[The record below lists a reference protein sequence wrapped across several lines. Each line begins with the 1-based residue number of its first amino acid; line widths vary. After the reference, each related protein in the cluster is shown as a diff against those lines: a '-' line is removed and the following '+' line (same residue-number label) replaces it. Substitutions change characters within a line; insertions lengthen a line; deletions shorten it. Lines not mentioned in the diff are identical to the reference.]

1 MTRSSSLAMQRYSI
15 EQRERKYVKGYG
27 ILSSPKN
34 VKNNIQYKTR
44 YKTRCCKNCF
54 QKSS

>member
-27 ILSSPKN
+27 ILSSAKN